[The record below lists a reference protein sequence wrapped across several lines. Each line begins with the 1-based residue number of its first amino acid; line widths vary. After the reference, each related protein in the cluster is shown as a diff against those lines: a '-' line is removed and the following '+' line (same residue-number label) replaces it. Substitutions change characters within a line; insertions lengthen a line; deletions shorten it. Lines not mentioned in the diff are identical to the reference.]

1 MQTEVESPLNFSI
14 ISRGNDRRPLP
25 GEIIEPIHIRQDKII
40 LPNCIETSTLTV
52 LSAFLNNAMF
62 LLNAMFIFYSH

>member
-25 GEIIEPIHIRQDKII
+25 GEIIEPIHIRQDNTPQLHRNIDPDCAEC
-40 LPNCIETSTLTV
+40 LFE
-52 LSAFLNNAMF
+52 
-62 LLNAMFIFYSH
+62 